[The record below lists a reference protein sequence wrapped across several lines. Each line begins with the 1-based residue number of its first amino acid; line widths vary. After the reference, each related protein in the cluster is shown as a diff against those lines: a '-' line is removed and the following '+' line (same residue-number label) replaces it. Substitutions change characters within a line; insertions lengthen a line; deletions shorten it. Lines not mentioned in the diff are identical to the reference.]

1 MITIFKSLNWR
12 YHLLLCLFIIL
23 NGCANNSHVRTQRIL
38 NKGDI
43 IFSGSA
49 ALPMPIPFVDSGP
62 EVGSISSRVEGS
74 LSLGLGWAEI
84 GVFGALVPIPD
95 VMTIVPIGQEV
106 RGYLG
111 KKFKVEIFRET
122 HSAREDFHQSMIGR
136 ITTVTDQ
143 FVNNYYGIH
152 FIHAFKKEE
161 EWSFNNGR
169 FWDTKTLQGFG
180 YTQGFEKDNSQIQGD
195 LSYIFGEDRTGYDTG
210 IIFRLSGGYKFL
222 LPAKI
227 FKDKLGPSPL
237 PEKKNI
243 SSPIVNEEKL
253 VYHVINHVE
262 VTDTLNGNAVE
273 DDINTNKNDNG
284 SGDLF
289 VLVGGDEILGMMIN
303 EDDHSITI
311 ASPQLGTIQI
321 NKDII
326 ISRPIMG
333 ELERIST
340 FDGTESSNDPEMKA
354 EKAKPDEIQNDRQLR
369 LLVDQRMKELDDLPN
384 HKLLMNSG
392 LIPSYIS
399 LFIGSALSDRS
410 DGDYFEFPY
419 GIITFPIPIHLT
431 LKTLSKLPDNM
442 SYPDGI
448 RTDEGKKLYRSLLIK
463 KIKRKYLISSF
474 FSIGAFAILNNHFE
488 MFK

>member
-1 MITIFKSLNWR
+1 M
-12 YHLLLCLFIIL
+12 CLFIIL

-62 EVGSISSRVEGS
+62 EVGSIASRIESS
-74 LSLGLGWAEI
+74 LLLGLGWGEI

-95 VMTIVPIGQEV
+95 VMNIVPIGQEV

-111 KKFKVEIFRET
+111 KKFKVEIFREA
-122 HSAREDFHQSMIGR
+122 HSARGDFHQSMIGR

-143 FVNNYYGIH
+143 FVNNYRGIH
-152 FIHAFKKEE
+152 FIHAFKKENE
-161 EWSFNNGR
+161 RSFNYET
-169 FWDTKTLQGFG
+169 WMATTHVSYETLQGFG
-180 YTQGFEKDNSQIQGD
+180 YTQGFEKDNTQIQGD

-222 LPAKI
+222 RPSKL
-227 FKDKLGPSPL
+227 FKDNPGPSPL

-243 SSPIVNEEKL
+243 SSSLANEKKL
-253 VYHVINHVE
+253 VDHVVSHSNVM
-262 VTDTLNGNAVE
+262 DPLNGTV
-273 DDINTNKNDNG
+273 DGFDTNTKKNDKG

-289 VLVGGDEILGMMIN
+289 VLVGGDEIRGKMIN
-303 EDDHSITI
+303 EDDYSMTI

-321 NKDII
+321 KKDII
-326 ISRPIMG
+326 ISRPNMG
-333 ELERIST
+333 ELVRIST
-340 FDGTESSNDPEMKA
+340 FDGTESSNDPEIKV
-354 EKAKPDEIQNDRQLR
+354 EKAKSDEIQDDRQLR
-369 LLVDQRMKELDDLPN
+369 SLVDQRMKELDDLPN

-399 LFIGSALSDRS
+399 LFIGGVLSDRS
-410 DGDYFEFPY
+410 DGDFFKFPY

-442 SYPDGI
+442 SYPDEI
-448 RTDEGKKLYRSLLIK
+448 RTDEEEKLYRSLLIK

-474 FSIGAFAILNNHFE
+474 FSIGAFAILNDHFE
-488 MFK
+488 IFK